1 MTSDPDKTARA
12 QRLDTPGPRRTA
24 RAYAMQVLYALDGK
38 ADERAADGDG
48 AGWASLAVAQWD
60 QAFEL
65 DIELDDATRAFART
79 LVERAVTEAARVDEL
94 IASASRNWRLERMSR
109 VDRNILRLATGELLP
124 ASTGAAPTPVR
135 IVINEAIELAK
146 RFGTAESAAFVN
158 GILDRVAAALGRG
171 PES

>member
-1 MTSDPDKTARA
+1 MTTDPDKPARA
-12 QRLDTPGPRRTA
+12 QRTDAPGPRRIA

-48 AGWASLAVAQWD
+48 AGWAAVAVAQWD

-65 DIELDDATRAFART
+65 EPALDDDTRAFARS
-79 LVERAVTEAARVDEL
+79 LVERAVAEAARVDEL
-94 IASASRNWRLERMSR
+94 ITAASRNWRLERMSR

-124 ASTGAAPTPVR
+124 STAGAAPTPVR